1 MYGMTRGLMTALG
14 AGVAG
19 FLIWM
24 ASAWADGGSTGAYWA
39 RMGLLAGA
47 GLVMAFSQLLGG
59 WTKWGMPRMSANVF
73 LWGFLPTL
81 VCAGWVLVAGA
92 PGGGW
97 FHSHVLSWSGAIG
110 IRGLVSDLG
119 TYIGVLAFG
128 TGLVFGFTFDTTG
141 SRRMLAPPPEERR
154 ELRPKD
160 EPLTAERAA
169 AEHRPVGAGAV
180 DRTDGVAEPARPIER
195 RGGLFRRRREVDR
208 APAPV
213 ADETEQTAPE

>member
-1 MYGMTRGLMTALG
+1 MTALG

-59 WTKWGMPRMSANVF
+59 WTKWGMPRLSANVF

-81 VCAGWVLVAGA
+81 ICAGWVLVANE

-97 FHSHVLSWSGAIG
+97 LHSHVSSWSGDIG
-110 IRGLVSDLG
+110 IGGLVADLG
-119 TYIGVLAFG
+119 VYGAVLAFG
-128 TGLVFGFTFDTTG
+128 IGLVFGFTFDTTG

-154 ELRPKD
+154 GLRPED

-180 DRTDGVAEPARPIER
+180 DRTDGVAEPAEPMER
-195 RGGLFRRRREVDR
+195 RSGLLRRRRTV
-208 APAPV
+208 ATTPAAPV
-213 ADETEQTAPE
+213 AAEEEQPVREPMHR